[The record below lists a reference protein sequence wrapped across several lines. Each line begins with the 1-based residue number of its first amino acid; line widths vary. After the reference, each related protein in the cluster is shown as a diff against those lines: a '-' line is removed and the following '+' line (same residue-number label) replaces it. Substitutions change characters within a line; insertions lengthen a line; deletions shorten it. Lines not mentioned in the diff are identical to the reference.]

1 MLESIMFIE
10 ILLLII
16 IFLLAILIFLFF
28 KKTKD
33 VESAVSNAWIK
44 LGLDEKVGILA
55 TYAKDIRESYKSFE
69 QLLRVPTERASFGE
83 LSLETILSDQLPQNM
98 FGIRQKILDGKIPD
112 ANIKSTVGI
121 ICIDAKFPLDNYK
134 KMLEVDEPK
143 EKENFKKQFLK
154 DVQGHLTKIAKD
166 YVCPE
171 KGSANFAFAYIPS
184 ESVYWFLVNEAF
196 EILRDYAK
204 KGVQVVSPLTFS
216 HKIELIKAGVHAKRL
231 SEDAEKI
238 KNELIKLSKMFKE
251 IDEKWR
257 VFYQTHLRNL
267 GNKAEELDKVYK
279 RLKEEFERIER
290 FK

>member
-231 SEDAEKI
+231 SEEAEKI